1 MDIAVILKHLDEL
14 LNDCKLDEA
23 GKFLSESLNE
33 AFCVEDYMS
42 AITLYNEQIGF
53 FRDCGMFDKAI
64 DSCENVIVLIYK
76 CHLENTVE
84 HATTLLNVAN
94 AYRAAGKH
102 DKSFEAY
109 RKVKEI
115 YDNIENIDLSLYASY
130 YNNLS
135 LLYQET
141 ENWVKSCE
149 CQHKA
154 LDIVEKQGNIQRIA
168 ISKTNLAVTLI
179 RLGKMQEAEIYLN
192 EANEYFAGLT
202 PSDFHYSA
210 ALSAMGDVMY
220 YNKKY
225 EDAIRYYEMARSE
238 TELHMGK
245 NNFYDIITENIAQ
258 TKSHL
263 SSCEEMNGAELCRR
277 FYEAFGRDMI
287 HKNFARYESKIVCGI
302 VGEGSDCFGFDDKYS
317 MDHDFGPG
325 FCIWLDSNVYDEI
338 GAELQKAYD
347 LLPRTFMGVTRV
359 KSYQSRRRTGV
370 FKSDKFYKDL
380 LDSDFIPVSNFQWIG
395 IPIEKLAVTV
405 NGVIF
410 TNTENEF
417 TDIRKHLLECYPPAV
432 LLKQIAQETA
442 VMSQSGQYNFSRCL
456 LREDVFTAK
465 VCFIEFAQAA
475 LKCCHLLE
483 KRYYPYYKWLFK
495 STSDENIKELIMQ
508 SEKLPIYNWCDDII
522 EPICAIITNKIR
534 KTYDINTGDDY
545 MDTIAHELSD
555 MADELM
561 EKERLSYEIA
571 KMEFEAFDKVQNEGS
586 RASCQDDWDTFSI
599 MRVSQYLTWEIPM
612 LKQYIMD
619 FRNAEISGRNLIT
632 EKYAHMMSSTAPEKY
647 ADMKNNLPILEEDT
661 VRLCNAICEIQV
673 EWMEEFAKSYPKLSS
688 NARAVHTYEDT
699 EYSTSYET
707 YLRGELLTY
716 SREML
721 EMYARFIVSLHKSER
736 NLAFLTMENTVRLY
750 GYKSLDEAEE
760 KL

>member
-1 MDIAVILKHLDEL
+1 MDVAVILKHLDEL
-14 LNDCKLDEA
+14 LNECKLDEA
-23 GKFLSESLNE
+23 QKFLSESLNE
-33 AFCVEDYMS
+33 ALQIEDYLS

-53 FRDCGMFDKAI
+53 FRDCGMFDQAI
-64 DSCENVIVLIYK
+64 DSCENVIDLIYK
-76 CHLENTVE
+76 CHLKNTAE

-94 AYRAAGKH
+94 AYRASGKH

-109 RKVKEI
+109 KKVKEI
-115 YDNIENIDLSLYASY
+115 YDNIENTDPSLYASY

-141 ENWVKSCE
+141 GDWVKSCE
-149 CQHKA
+149 CQRKA
-154 LDIVEKQGNIQRIA
+154 LDIVQKQGNVQRIA

-179 RLGKMQEAEIYLN
+179 RLGKMHEAETYLN
-192 EANEYFAGLT
+192 EANDYFTGLT

-245 NNFYDIITENIAQ
+245 NNFYDIITENIEQA
-258 TKSHL
+258 KSHL
-263 SSCEEMNGAELCRR
+263 NNCEEINGIELCKR

-287 HKNFARYESKIVCGI
+287 HKNFSKYESRIVCGL

-325 FCIWLDSNVYDEI
+325 FCIWIDSDVYDEI
-338 GAELQKAYD
+338 GTALQKAYD
-347 LLPRTFMGVTRV
+347 LLPKTFMGIKRV
-359 KSYQSRRRTGV
+359 KSSQSNQRTGV

-380 LDSDFIPVSNFQWIG
+380 LDSDFIPKSNAQWIG
-395 IPIEKLAVTV
+395 ISIEKLATAV

-410 TNTENEF
+410 TSTENEF
-417 TDIRKHLLECYPPAV
+417 TNIRKHLLEHYPQSI

-442 VMSQSGQYNFSRCL
+442 IMSQSGQYNFNRCL
-456 LREDVFTAK
+456 LRGDVFTAK
-465 VCFIEFAQAA
+465 MCFMKFAQAT

-483 KRYYPYYKWLFK
+483 KRYYPYYKWLFR
-495 STSDENIKELIMQ
+495 STNNESIKELLMK
-508 SEKLPIYNWCDDII
+508 SEKLPICNWYDDII
-522 EPICAIITNKIR
+522 DPICAIITDIIR
-534 KTYDINTGDDY
+534 KKYNINTGDDY
-545 MDTIAHELSD
+545 MDTIARELSD
-555 MADELM
+555 TSDSIM

-571 KMEFEAFDKVQNEGS
+571 KMEFAAFDKVQNEGS

-612 LKQYIMD
+612 LKQYIAD
-619 FRNAEISGRNLIT
+619 FHNAEISGRNPIT
-632 EKYAHMMSSTAPEKY
+632 EKYAYMMSSTAPEKY
-647 ADMKNNLPILEEDT
+647 DNMKNKLPIPEEDT
-661 VRLCNAICEIQV
+661 LKLCDAICEIQV
-673 EWMEEFAKSYPKLSS
+673 EWMEEFATKYPKLSS

-716 SREML
+716 SSKML
-721 EMYARFIVSLHKSER
+721 EMYARFIVSLHKAGK
-736 NLAFLTMENTVRLY
+736 NIAFLTMENTVKLY